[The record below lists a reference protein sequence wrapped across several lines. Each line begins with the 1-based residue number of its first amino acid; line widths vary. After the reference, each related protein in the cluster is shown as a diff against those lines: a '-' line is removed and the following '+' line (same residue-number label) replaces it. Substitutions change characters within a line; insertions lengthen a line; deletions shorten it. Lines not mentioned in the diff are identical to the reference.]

1 MRGKL
6 TMNKLNTSYSIFGHK
21 NTLLFVAQHLNRRID
36 VSENMTWLLTCK
48 VIVLA
53 NVYRKE
59 VLSSLSD
66 MFSHLA
72 IHALASLIHTI
83 YGRLKCIA
91 L

>member
-1 MRGKL
+1 
-6 TMNKLNTSYSIFGHK
+6 
-21 NTLLFVAQHLNRRID
+21 
-36 VSENMTWLLTCK
+36 MTWLLTCK